1 MISISRQTSVE
12 EGTVRMTRSK
22 SFDGTNPVLYLI
34 ATPIGNLKEMSP
46 RALEVI
52 NEIDIIAA
60 EDTRNAFSLL
70 ANYGI
75 KKELFSLREHN
86 EIEASKNLLAK
97 IKAGKKVAYM
107 SDAGYPCISD
117 PGYLLVQE
125 MIKNDIS
132 VSTISGSSA
141 FINAL
146 VASGLETKHFF
157 FYGFLS
163 AKENEAK
170 EELESLK
177 SFKNTIIFYE
187 APHRIMKTLTLLR
200 EVLGNRYVCL
210 ARELTKMNEE
220 YIRGSLDELLQI
232 DASTIKGEIVLIV
245 EGNKEEKVIDD
256 KQITD
261 RVAYFVKLGLSQKDA
276 INVVAEEF
284 GINKNYV
291 KKLVF

>member
-1 MISISRQTSVE
+1 
-12 EGTVRMTRSK
+12 MTRNK
-22 SFDGTNPVLYLI
+22 SFTCQKPILYLI

-52 NEIDIIAA
+52 NEMDIIAA

-70 ANYGI
+70 SNYGI

-86 EIEASKNLLAK
+86 EIEASKVLLEK
-97 IKAGKKVAYM
+97 ISSGKKVAYM

-125 MIKNDIS
+125 MIKNDIC

-146 VASGLETKHFF
+146 VASGLPTKHFF

-163 AKENEAK
+163 AKESEAK
-170 EELESLK
+170 EEIVYLQNIKE
-177 SFKNTIIFYE
+177 TIILYE
-187 APHRIMKTLTLLR
+187 APHRIMKTLKLLYDG
-200 EVLGNRYVCL
+200 LGNRKICL
-210 ARELTKMNEE
+210 ARELTKLNEE
-220 YIRGSLDELLQI
+220 YIRGTLEELLSLDE
-232 DASTIKGEIVLIV
+232 ATIKGEIVLVI
-245 EGNKEEKVIDD
+245 EGNTKEKVVEDEII
-256 KQITD
+256 KQ

-276 INVVAEEF
+276 ISVVAEEYD
-284 GINKNYV
+284 INKNYI
-291 KKLVF
+291 KKLMF

>member
-1 MISISRQTSVE
+1 MISINRQTSIE

-256 KQITD
+256 KQIID

-284 GINKNYV
+284 EINKNYV

>member
-284 GINKNYV
+284 EVNKNYV

>member
-1 MISISRQTSVE
+1 
-12 EGTVRMTRSK
+12 MTRK
-22 SFDGTNPVLYLI
+22 KAFVNNKEILYLI

-52 NEIDIIAA
+52 NEMDIIAA

-86 EIEASKNLLAK
+86 EVEASKHLLNK
-97 IKAGKKVAYM
+97 IKEGKKVAYM

-125 MIKNDIS
+125 MIKNDVA

-146 VASGLETKHFF
+146 VASGLETKHFY
-157 FYGFLS
+157 FYGFLP

-170 EELESLK
+170 EEIF
-177 SFKNTIIFYE
+177 SF
-187 APHRIMKTLTLLR
+187 
-200 EVLGNRYVCL
+200 
-210 ARELTKMNEE
+210 
-220 YIRGSLDELLQI
+220 
-232 DASTIKGEIVLIV
+232 
-245 EGNKEEKVIDD
+245 
-256 KQITD
+256 
-261 RVAYFVKLGLSQKDA
+261 
-276 INVVAEEF
+276 
-284 GINKNYV
+284 
-291 KKLVF
+291 